1 MTGVMGRTGRA
12 CYPTPMETE
21 ILILEPDAELRGRLA
36 DYCSRRGHRT
46 AAAGD
51 FGAFADQWHPGLRL
65 VLLSLAGDGTDGID
79 GVRFLG
85 ERVCQAGL
93 IMTGLVPL
101 RVLNSASRLARA
113 RGLRVVGQL
122 QQPFS
127 EADFGALLMLPV
139 EDEEEGTRA
148 LQLQLSREVISDRLD
163 RGRIQPWFQ
172 PKIDLETLKPVGMEA
187 LARLEDPDRGLLP
200 PGTFI
205 RVAEESGL
213 IFALTEALV
222 CHAFSAA
229 SRWRAG
235 GAPMQIAVNISPVL
249 LSDERLPQT
258 LVSWAET
265 FRLNPAHVTL
275 EVTEDWESNSSVDTL
290 EILTRLRLHGFEL
303 SIDDF
308 GTGRSNMSQLND
320 LPYSEL
326 KLDRSFVRNALVDE
340 EAAAILQSN
349 IRLGHELQ
357 MRVVAEGID
366 NVKVWNLVSELGC
379 DEGQGYF
386 VARAMEGDKV
396 LDWVRRWNATRGTN

>member
-1 MTGVMGRTGRA
+1 MT
-12 CYPTPMETE
+12 PE
-21 ILILEPDAELRGRLA
+21 ILIMEPDAELCGRLA
-36 DYCSRRGHRT
+36 DYCSRRGYRT
-46 AAAGD
+46 AAAAD
-51 FGAFADQWHPGLRL
+51 FASLAEQWHPELRF
-65 VLLSLAGDGTDGID
+65 VTLSLSGNRGDGVDS
-79 GVRFLG
+79 VRFLS
-85 ERVCQAGL
+85 ERACQAGL
-93 IMTGLVPL
+93 IMTGLAPV

-113 RGLRVVGQL
+113 RGLRLVGQL
-122 QQPFS
+122 QHPFS

-139 EDEEEGTRA
+139 TDEDEGTRA
-148 LQLQLSREVISDRLD
+148 LRLQLSHEMISDRLD

-172 PKIDLETLKPVGMEA
+172 PKIDLETLRPVGMEA
-187 LARLEDPDRGLLP
+187 LARLDDPERGTLP
-200 PGTFI
+200 PATFI

-229 SRWRAG
+229 ARWRAN
-235 GAPMQIAVNISPVL
+235 GAPLQLAVNISPSL

-258 LVSWAET
+258 LVHWADT
-265 FRLNPAHVTL
+265 FRLKPSQITL
-275 EVTEDWESNSSVDTL
+275 EVTENWDGNSSVDTL
-290 EILTRLRLHGFEL
+290 ETLTRLRLQGFEL

-308 GTGRSNMSQLND
+308 GTGRSNMAQLNE

-326 KLDRSFVRNALVDE
+326 KLDRCFVRNALVDD

-366 NVKVWNLVSELGC
+366 NLRVWNLVSDLGC

-396 LDWVRRWNATRGTN
+396 LDWVRRWNTTRGTG